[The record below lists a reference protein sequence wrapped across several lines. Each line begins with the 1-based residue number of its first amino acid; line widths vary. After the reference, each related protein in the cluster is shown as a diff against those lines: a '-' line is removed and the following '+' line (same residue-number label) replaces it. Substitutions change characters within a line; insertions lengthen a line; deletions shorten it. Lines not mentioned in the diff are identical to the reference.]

1 MAGENAYIG
10 IGGLHW
16 YPETDQVSV
25 PIPPLHFGTVKRGR
39 LESNVELFKG
49 NFGDLEQFVP
59 KNLTLR
65 QVVSKVASI
74 FDIRG
79 LLAPIIGSL
88 RLDTRITCK
97 LVMGWDDPMPDHMRS
112 KWIKNFWCLEELRGV
127 SYTRALMPEDAA
139 NSRARAIVLVDA
151 ALEILM
157 MAVYICF
164 ELVGGGWSC
173 QLLISRPALADS
185 DSTIPQNELQALC
198 SGSNLGW
205 TVMKSLEDWVVSKI
219 VCSDST
225 IALCWA
231 MSEGKPL
238 SMFHKNRVIQIKRG
252 TNMEDLYHVRTEVN
266 AADIGTRPEKI
277 SPKDVMPGSVFH
289 QGYPWMRM
297 DISEAEEAG
306 YITHVSKLKLK
317 P

>member
-1 MAGENAYIG
+1 MGIICKAWTENGGKPEEKVAGENAYIG

-16 YPETDQVSV
+16 YPEIDQVSV

-49 NFGDLEQFVP
+49 NFGDLEQFVH

-112 KWIKNFWCLEELRGV
+112 KWIKNFWCLEELRAV

-157 MAVYICF
+157 SGHSLAKHGCCV
-164 ELVGGGWSC
+164 LS
-173 QLLISRPALADS
+173 PA
-185 DSTIPQNELQALC
+185 
-198 SGSNLGW
+198 
-205 TVMKSLEDWVVSKI
+205 
-219 VCSDST
+219 
-225 IALCWA
+225 
-231 MSEGKPL
+231 
-238 SMFHKNRVIQIKRG
+238 
-252 TNMEDLYHVRTEVN
+252 
-266 AADIGTRPEKI
+266 
-277 SPKDVMPGSVFH
+277 
-289 QGYPWMRM
+289 
-297 DISEAEEAG
+297 AE
-306 YITHVSKLKLK
+306 
-317 P
+317 